1 MPKAKVNGININYRI
16 EGQGEP
22 LVMIQGI
29 GADRTAWR
37 FHTPTFKKHYRVVTF
52 DNRGVGKSDKPTG
65 PYSTKM
71 MADDTVGLMNH
82 LDIEKAHILG
92 VSMGGLIAQ
101 ELAINY
107 PERVLRLVLI
117 STFARRDES
126 SGLSPELFQA
136 LGYDEGYSEDDFL
149 RNTPV
154 IEQVATSVYLALN
167 KRLYKIIALLL
178 MPLIK
183 FQIRQM
189 GTTGILGQQ
198 EALLGHD
205 TADRL
210 GIIKAPTLV
219 ITGSKD
225 RVFKPSS
232 SEVIAELIPNA
243 RLVKVDGG
251 SHSFALE
258 MRSRFNRE
266 VLDFLKGD

>member
-22 LVMIQGI
+22 LVMIMGI
-29 GADRTAWR
+29 GTDRTAWR
-37 FHTPTFKKHYRVVTF
+37 FQTPTFKKHYRVVTF

-65 PYSTKM
+65 PYSIKM

-82 LDIEKAHILG
+82 LGIEKAHVLG
-92 VSMGGLIAQ
+92 VSMGGMIAQ

-107 PERVLRLVLI
+107 PERVLRLVLS
-117 STFARRDES
+117 STFARRDDS
-126 SGLSPELFQA
+126 SGLSPELYQA
-136 LGYDEGYSEDDFL
+136 LGYDEGYSDDDL
-149 RNTPV
+149 RNTP
-154 IEQVATSVYLALN
+154 IIKQVGTSVYLALN

-183 FQIRQM
+183 FQIRLM

-251 SHSFALE
+251 SHSFPME
-258 MRSRFNRE
+258 MRSRFNKE

>member
-22 LVMIQGI
+22 LVMIMGI

-37 FHTPTFKKHYRVVTF
+37 FQTPTFKKHYRVVTF

-65 PYSTKM
+65 PYSIKM

-82 LDIEKAHILG
+82 LGIEKAHVLG
-92 VSMGGLIAQ
+92 VSMGGMIAQ

-107 PERVLRLVLI
+107 PERVLRLVL
-117 STFARRDES
+117 SGTFARRDDS
-126 SGLSPELFQA
+126 SGLSPELYQA
-136 LGYDEGYSEDDFL
+136 LGYDEGYSDDDL
-149 RNTPV
+149 RNTP
-154 IEQVATSVYLALN
+154 IIKQVGASVYLALN

-183 FQIRQM
+183 FQIRLM

-251 SHSFALE
+251 SHSFPME
-258 MRSRFNRE
+258 MRSRFNKE